1 MSVVDVLKK
10 SLYFGVG
17 AAAFS
22 AEKLKQF
29 ADDMV
34 ARGEM
39 SSDEARK
46 FVDDMSSKAEEER
59 KTAQDWINERVSKVL
74 HQAGAAESAR
84 VDALERR
91 VADLERRIAEIG
103 GDTAKEAAGSSEPP
117 VTSD

>member
-29 ADDMV
+29 ADEMV

-39 SSDEARK
+39 SSDEAKK
-46 FVDDMSSKAEEER
+46 FVDDMSSKAEEEK
-59 KTAQDWINERVSKVL
+59 KTAQDWISERVSNLL

-91 VADLERRIAEIG
+91 VADLEKRIAEMG
-103 GDTAKEAAGSSEPP
+103 GDTGTQAVEPSEPA
-117 VTSD
+117 VTAD